1 MLTFDSVEPPNLET
15 LRIGIACD
23 FFFENYGVFL
33 DRAVKEGKTN
43 IELVDTI
50 EEVFELAFGIADLFV
65 QRAALTELEG
75 VENESEHI

>member
-1 MLTFDSVEPPNLET
+1 MLSFDSVNPPNLDT

-43 IELVDTI
+43 KEIVGRID
-50 EEVFELAFGIADLFV
+50 EVLELAFGVAELFV
-65 QRAALTELEG
+65 QRAVLDTK
-75 VENESEHI
+75 ENDFEHI

>member
-1 MLTFDSVEPPNLET
+1 MITFDSVNPPNLDN

-23 FFFENYGVFL
+23 FFFENYGGFL

-50 EEVFELAFGIADLFV
+50 DEVLELSFGIANLFV
-65 QRAALTELEG
+65 HRASLTQE
-75 VENESEHI
+75 ENDLEHI

>member
-1 MLTFDSVEPPNLET
+1 MLTFDSVHPPNLKT

-23 FFFENYGVFL
+23 FFFENYGGFL

-50 EEVFELAFGIADLFV
+50 DEVLELSFGMANLFV
-65 QRAALTELEG
+65 QRAALTQE
-75 VENESEHI
+75 ENDIEHI

>member
-1 MLTFDSVEPPNLET
+1 MLSFDSVNPPNLDT

-43 IELVDTI
+43 KELVDTI
-50 EEVFELAFGIADLFV
+50 DEVLDLAFGLANSFV
-65 QRAALTELEG
+65 LRASLTKEEYEVLD
-75 VENESEHI
+75 